1 MISKGGLNGSEDW
14 MLHNFSEGFSCPTKN
29 DTYLVGQALLARR
42 RSEEKVLCVDHVQSL
57 KSGAGATRNS
67 QAQTSAAKCRQFKE
81 WGLLVR
87 LIGWPLLP

>member
-42 RSEEKVLCVDHVQSL
+42 RSEEKVLCVSHVPL
-57 KSGAGATRNS
+57 LFGVFGAGATQNS
-67 QAQTSAAKCRQFKE
+67 QAQA
-81 WGLLVR
+81 
-87 LIGWPLLP
+87 I